1 MLGKAPRQGE
11 QLVPIAPKKHDGKL
25 AKTPRCLLGAQRKR
39 SPETQLRTHRLCLP
53 ECVHNGTP
61 LLSHHT
67 VVPQPGFRVD
77 GLPNGPQHLQRLPAV
92 PAERRGLTGA
102 QQAAEKSSCEPVA
115 LQSLQESP
123 GLSNIFGVS
132 TIQSLLSSLSQGK
145 KGSPCGFVASCS
157 KLPLGSAPSLLWAKL
172 QHSGPLCLTPLCE
185 P

>member
-1 MLGKAPRQGE
+1 M
-11 QLVPIAPKKHDGKL
+11 
-25 AKTPRCLLGAQRKR
+25 QRHHTACWEHKEKR
-39 SPETQLRTHRLCLP
+39 SPGDSQVRTHRLCLP
-53 ECVHNGTP
+53 ERVHNGTP

-77 GLPNGPQHLQRLPAV
+77 GLPNSPQHLQRLPAV

-132 TIQSLLSSLSQGK
+132 MIQSLLSSLPWRKEEGK
-145 KGSPCGFVASCS
+145 PLWFCCLLLQAPTWLCS
-157 KLPLGSAPSLLWAKL
+157 FPSLGQAAA
-172 QHSGPLCLTPLCE
+172 QRSPLPNTPL
-185 P
+185 